1 MFTKSPRFII
11 IITITFTLTSII
23 KSNDGTQ
30 TVVLQPTFVDENG
43 NIQQKCVVT
52 GEYNQLC
59 KLTTDV
65 NDNQHENEYKQYF
78 QCFTHAKCQ
87 LINSKCEWIS
97 TNKFLDCLEQ
107 FKKRNRNNSYNT
119 NTNHRETRTNY
130 IYNNN
135 NNYHNDR
142 EPNSNYPFFYYLLFP
157 TNNNNNNNYNYNN
170 HNLRY
175 NMY

>member
-1 MFTKSPRFII
+1 MNTKSTCLI
-11 IITITFTLTSII
+11 IITIIFTVILSI
-23 KSNDGTQ
+23 KSNDNTQ

-43 NIQQKCVVT
+43 NIQPKCIIT

-59 KLTTDV
+59 KLTTEI
-65 NDNQHENEYKQYF
+65 NENQYNEYEYKQYF

-87 LINSKCEWIS
+87 LLNNKCEWIS
-97 TNKFLDCLEQ
+97 TNKFIDCLKQ

-119 NTNHRETRTNY
+119 NHRETRNNY
-130 IYNNN
+130 NYNNNSN

-142 EPNSNYPFFYYLLFP
+142 SSNSNYPFFYYLLFP
-157 TNNNNNNNYNYNN
+157 TNNNNNIYNYNTR
-170 HNLRY
+170 NLRY